1 MKKLED
7 YIHNNREQFEDSIP
21 AKLHEEK
28 FIRLLNNQQSVV
40 QANRFSTINN
50 WLKVAAIA
58 IALVGLGIGIIAIVG
73 RPVSVLQNADSNL
86 PPELVEMEQYYTN
99 LTHKKIDQIEK
110 LAGSGSEAGKVK
122 ASLDEEIKNLN
133 ANSESLKKEYIKG
146 NNDERLVDAIKNNY
160 RILSGLLDKVV
171 EQLSKPEPESSETNK
186 LSNSNYQRYEIKNA

>member
-7 YIHNNREQFEDSIP
+7 YINKNRAQFDDSMP
-21 AKLHEEK
+21 GKLHEEK
-28 FIRLLNNQQSVV
+28 FIRLLNNQQSVA

-58 IALVGLGIGIIAIVG
+58 IALVGLGVGIIAIVG
-73 RPVSVLQNADSNL
+73 RPMNVTQNAENNL
-86 PPELVEMEQYYTN
+86 PSELVEMEQYYTN

-110 LAGSGSEAGKVK
+110 LAGSGSEASKVK

-133 ANSESLKKEYIKG
+133 ENSESLKEEYIKG
-146 NNDERLVDAIKNNY
+146 NNDERLVDAIRNNY

-186 LSNSNYQRYEIKNA
+186 LSNSNYQKYEIKNA

>member
-7 YIHNNREQFEDSIP
+7 YINKNRAQFDDSMP
-21 AKLHEEK
+21 GKLHEEK
-28 FIRLLNNQQSVV
+28 FIGLLNNQQSVAQV
-40 QANRFSTINN
+40 NRFSTINN

-58 IALVGLGIGIIAIVG
+58 IALVGLGVGIIAIVG
-73 RPVSVLQNADSNL
+73 RPMNVPQNAENNL
-86 PPELVEMEQYYTN
+86 PSELVEMEQYYTN

-110 LAGSGSEAGKVK
+110 LAGSGSEASKVK

-133 ANSESLKKEYIKG
+133 ENSESLKEEYIKG
-146 NNDERLVDAIKNNY
+146 NNDERLVDAIRNNY

-186 LSNSNYQRYEIKNA
+186 LSNSNYQKYEIKNA